1 MLSGTSPES
10 CDTFVAMS
18 PATLR
23 GDVVFGKNSDRPADE
38 VQEVLYIP
46 AQNHTSGELLSCTY
60 IDIPQA
66 SRTHAVVL
74 SKPAWMWGAEMGANE
89 FGVCIG
95 NEAVWTREKLE
106 SKEALLGM
114 DMLRLALERAESADQ
129 ALEVLTSLL
138 AKYGQGGLCVE
149 GPDEYL
155 IYHNSFLVV
164 DRRRSWVLETAG
176 AFWAAELVTEGVRN
190 ISNCLSVG
198 TSVHRE
204 HPQLRAHA
212 RERGWWDGKS
222 PFHFAQIYSEYGG
235 TCPRLHAGAQLLKKH
250 SGTGVFHAQEMMSI
264 LRDKES
270 GICMEGGHCTTGS
283 MVSVLNPQGAALHFL
298 TATPN
303 PCRSIF
309 KPFAFTENVVPLL
322 KTVATP
328 MKTAALTEDKRPDR
342 RHALYRSQEC
352 AFAGTSPAKLLQ
364 GLQELEKRGLKMLD
378 MMASSS
384 QSDPA
389 GSCSLSELFSNF
401 VEEEMNVHQTV
412 H

>member
-1 MLSGTSPES
+1 MKPHTPTFVMWFEPVTHCSPGAMLSGTCPDS

-38 VQEVLYIP
+38 VQEVLYVP
-46 AQNHTSGELLSCTY
+46 TQNHTSGEMLSCTY
-60 IDIPQA
+60 IDIPQV

-106 SKEALLGM
+106 SEGALLGM

-138 AKYGQGGLCVE
+138 AEFGQGGLCVE
-149 GPDEYL
+149 GPNEHFV
-155 IYHNSFLVV
+155 YHNSFLIV
-164 DRRRSWVLETAG
+164 DHRRSWVLETAG
-176 AFWAAELVTEGVRN
+176 AFWAAELVT
-190 ISNCLSVG
+190 
-198 TSVHRE
+198 
-204 HPQLRAHA
+204 
-212 RERGWWDGKS
+212 
-222 PFHFAQIYSEYGG
+222 
-235 TCPRLHAGAQLLKKH
+235 GA
-250 SGTGVFHAQEMMSI
+250 GVFHAHEMMSI

-283 MVSVLNPQGAALHFL
+283 MVSVLNPRGATLHFL
-298 TATPN
+298 TGTPN

-309 KPFAFTENVVPLL
+309 KPFVFTENVAPLL
-322 KTVATP
+322 KTVAP
-328 MKTAALTEDKRPDR
+328 LMKTAEDKRPDR

-352 AFAGTSPAKLLQ
+352 AFAVTSPAKLLQ

-378 MMASSS
+378 EMDST

-389 GSCSLSELFSNF
+389 GPCSLSKLFSNF
-401 VEEEMNVHQTV
+401 VEEEINVHQIG